1 MTTSTTG
8 LQRSTALVLFALAV
22 GGFAIGTTE
31 FATMSLL
38 PYFAPALG
46 IDAPTAGHVISAYAL
61 GVVVGA
67 PLLAVL
73 GARLPRRT
81 LLVLLMALFA
91 VGNGLSALAPTYHWM
106 LLFRF
111 ISGLPHGAYFGIA
124 ALVAASIVPPHR
136 RTVAVGR
143 MFLGLTVATIIGV
156 PLANWLSQ
164 AVGWRWSFA
173 LVAAL
178 GVLTMICVRL
188 LAPYS
193 PAEPDSSPLRELG
206 ALKRGQVWLTLGI
219 GAIGF
224 GGLFAVYTYLA
235 DILGAV
241 THVSPSIVPLV
252 MAVFG
257 FGMTL
262 GNLFEQVAQGH
273 TEAEHRHHQRYDAR
287 RDVGDGAKDV
297 GQVGVHRE
305 QAAEADGADAQGQ
318 PDLPALERTQLAQRA
333 GVRLGRRVGREQAH
347 ADHGQHAQCRDQ
359 GEAPAPAHGLAQ
371 PVGQRHADDGGD
383 GEAEEHPPDCH
394 GAPVRRHDGGG
405 DQRGDAEV
413 GAVGQAADEAEQQ
426 HPVVGRRQCA
436 EAVADGEQRHQQYQQ
451 GTTWQARAENRQ
463 QRRTDHHTQGVGAD
477 HVAGGGGVDAQRRG
491 EVGQQAHG
499 GEFGGADG
507 EAADSKG
514 EKHQGRTAL
523 QSGGG
528 GRHWVSLVFLR
539 CAVAARLSARARS
552 RQ

>member
-8 LQRSTALVLFALAV
+8 PQRGAALVLFALAV

-67 PLLAVL
+67 PLLATL

-81 LLVLLMALFA
+81 LLVLLMGLFA
-91 VGNGLSALAPTYHWM
+91 IGNGLSALAPTYHWM

-124 ALVAASIVPPHR
+124 ALVAASVVPPHR

-178 GVLTMICVRL
+178 GVTTMLAVRL

-193 PAEPDSSPLRELG
+193 PPEPGSSPLRELG

-241 THVSPSIVPLV
+241 THVSPSVVPLV

-257 FGMTL
+257 IGMTL
-262 GNLFEQVAQGH
+262 GNLFIPVLADRAVMPTAGGLLVWSAVVLAIFPFTAGNIWTIAICVFFVGFGGALGTVLQTRLMDVA
-273 TEAEHRHHQRYDAR
+273 E
-287 RDVGDGAKDV
+287 
-297 GQVGVHRE
+297 
-305 QAAEADGADAQGQ
+305 DAQG
-318 PDLPALERTQLAQRA
+318 LAAALNHSAFNFA
-333 GVRLGRRVGREQAH
+333 NALGPYLG
-347 ADHGQHAQCRDQ
+347 
-359 GEAPAPAHGLAQ
+359 GLALAAGYGWTS
-371 PVGQRHADDGGD
+371 PGWVGSLL
-383 GEAEEHPPDCH
+383 
-394 GAPVRRHDGGG
+394 
-405 DQRGDAEV
+405 
-413 GAVGQAADEAEQQ
+413 AVGGFLLWAI
-426 HPVVGRRQCA
+426 
-436 EAVADGEQRHQQYQQ
+436 AVA
-451 GTTWQARAENRQ
+451 TS
-463 QRRTDHHTQGVGAD
+463 
-477 HVAGGGGVDAQRRG
+477 RRG
-491 EVGQQAHG
+491 ERQ
-499 GEFGGADG
+499 D
-507 EAADSKG
+507 AA
-514 EKHQGRTAL
+514 
-523 QSGGG
+523 
-528 GRHWVSLVFLR
+528 
-539 CAVAARLSARARS
+539 LSNEG
-552 RQ
+552 